1 MLMTTQTR
9 EAPCLMHFVYSL
21 GIGGAEKLAYDMIM
35 GLPVGRY
42 RPIVLCVGEDGPLR
56 GTLEESG
63 CTVYYRPNIPG
74 QTWQIVSW
82 IKDLIRVEQVMVI
95 HAHQYNPLQY
105 SVLAVLGNSR
115 VNLVYTEHGRM
126 YPEVWNW
133 KRYLTNPLFA
143 LRINHIVSI
152 SESTRGAMQRY
163 DNFPGRWIEVI
174 HNGVRLEGLN
184 PGGDR
189 QQMRRAMGVGI
200 ATRIIGTAGR
210 LEQVKNLPMMLR
222 GFKKVLTA
230 FPDTVLLIAG
240 KGSER
245 DNLEVLAGELG
256 IADHVRF
263 LGLRNDLPELFEL
276 LEVFLLVSFTEGISI
291 TLLEAM
297 GSGVPAV
304 VTRTGG
310 NPEVVLDGVT
320 GYLVEVG
327 DEADMSQK
335 VIELLADGDL
345 AAQLGANGRARVRSE
360 FSFGSMMDGYERLYQ
375 GGRDGAN

>member
-1 MLMTTQTR
+1 MTPER
-9 EAPCLMHFVYSL
+9 RVAPCLMHFVYSL

-35 GLPVGRY
+35 GLPAGKY
-42 RPIVLCVGEDGPLR
+42 RPVVLCIGEDGPLR
-56 GTLEESG
+56 GAFEEKG
-63 CTVYYRPNIPG
+63 YIVYFRPNTPG
-74 QTWQIVSW
+74 QTWRTVSW
-82 IKDLIRVEQVMVI
+82 IRGLIRKEQVAVI

-105 SVLAVLGNSR
+105 SVLATLGNTG
-115 VNLVYTEHGRM
+115 VNLVYTEHGRI

-163 DNFPGRWIEVI
+163 DNFPGRRIKVI

-189 QQMRRAMGVGI
+189 QQMRRALGVGDT
-200 ATRIIGTAGR
+200 TRIIGTAGR
-210 LEQVKNLPMMLR
+210 LERVKNLPMMLR
-222 GFKKVLTA
+222 GFKKVLAA

-245 DNLEVLAGELG
+245 ENLEALAGELC
-256 IADHVRF
+256 IADQVRF

-327 DEADMSQK
+327 DEAEMSLK
-335 VIELLADGDL
+335 VIGLLADSEQ
-345 AAQLGANGRARVRSE
+345 AAQLGSNGRVRVRSE
-360 FSFGSMMDGYERLYQ
+360 FSFGSMMDSYERLYQ
-375 GGRDGAN
+375 GCRDGGN